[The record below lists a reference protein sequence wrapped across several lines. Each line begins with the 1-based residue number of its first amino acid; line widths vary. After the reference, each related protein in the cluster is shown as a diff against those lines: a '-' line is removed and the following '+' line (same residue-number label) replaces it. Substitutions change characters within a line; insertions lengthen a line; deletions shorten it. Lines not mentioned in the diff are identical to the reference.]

1 MSVLDN
7 WLTKMFPARQQ
18 SCPIAKKYT
27 RGGLQLWGQ
36 TGLLRGTNSMSD
48 LDQRV
53 EDMYRKDV
61 RGAWILLAFL
71 WIVVVFIL
79 VMSWQFIPDATVRI
93 VSLLSALAVLV
104 FNTASIAAM
113 VKHYAEDKH
122 FIYAL
127 DIKTLD
133 AIKQAKG

>member
-1 MSVLDN
+1 
-7 WLTKMFPARQQ
+7 
-18 SCPIAKKYT
+18 
-27 RGGLQLWGQ
+27 
-36 TGLLRGTNSMSD
+36 MSD
-48 LDQRV
+48 LNQRV

-79 VMSWQFIPDATVRI
+79 IMSWQFIPDMGVRI

-122 FIYAL
+122 FIYGL

>member
-1 MSVLDN
+1 
-7 WLTKMFPARQQ
+7 
-18 SCPIAKKYT
+18 
-27 RGGLQLWGQ
+27 
-36 TGLLRGTNSMSD
+36 MSD
-48 LDQRV
+48 LDQRI

-61 RGAWILLAFL
+61 RGAWLLLALL

-79 VMSWQFIPDATVRI
+79 IMSWQLIPDATVRI

-122 FIYAL
+122 FIYGL